1 LGGPCTSFIIRR
13 AFQRFARITLDKR
26 GLCVATVRAVV
37 FDFIGT
43 LTNVKD
49 YSMEDSKKKL
59 CKAIKA
65 EGFDVEETSFSEA
78 YSRAHE
84 KYRVVRY
91 QELVE
96 VTNAVWISEA
106 LNYLGLKTSP
116 DDARIKT
123 ALNLFF
129 EDYVKSFELRPC
141 VKELLKKAS
150 VNLKLGLISNFTYAP
165 VIHVGLRRLTINQFF
180 NAVLVSA
187 DVGWRK
193 PSERI
198 FGEALRRLGAKPE
211 ETVYVGDS
219 PLEDIKGAETL
230 GMRTVFVPSQF
241 YSLEFLHE
249 NHVAPDIVV
258 KDICELHHKFEQF
271 LGHS

>member
-1 LGGPCTSFIIRR
+1 MTSKSFSATSRRMDLNSAIRDLR
-13 AFQRFARITLDKR
+13 FSTGVVSNPRPRTYLRNEEAGKTTISSSSKAFLKR
-26 GLCVATVRAVV
+26 GATYSIR
-37 FDFIGT
+37 
-43 LTNVKD
+43 LSHERSPNV
-49 YSMEDSKKKL
+49 
-59 CKAIKA
+59 
-65 EGFDVEETSFSEA
+65 
-78 YSRAHE
+78 
-84 KYRVVRY
+84 
-91 QELVE
+91 
-96 VTNAVWISEA
+96 
-106 LNYLGLKTSP
+106 P

-141 VKELLKKAS
+141 VKELLRKAS
-150 VNLKLGLISNFTYAP
+150 VSFKLGLISNFTYAP
-165 VIHVGLRRLTINQFF
+165 VIYVGLRRLAINQFF

-198 FGEALRRLGAKPE
+198 FGEALRRLGVKAE

-219 PLEDIKGAETL
+219 PLEDITGAKAL

>member
-1 LGGPCTSFIIRR
+1 MLRKGFEVGRSVHKFYYPKSIPEIRKNNSGR
-13 AFQRFARITLDKR
+13 RR

-96 VTNAVWISEA
+96 VTNAVWIAEA
-106 LNYLGLKTSP
+106 LTSLGL
-116 DDARIKT
+116 R
-123 ALNLFF
+123 
-129 EDYVKSFELRPC
+129 
-141 VKELLKKAS
+141 
-150 VNLKLGLISNFTYAP
+150 
-165 VIHVGLRRLTINQFF
+165 TI
-180 NAVLVSA
+180 
-187 DVGWRK
+187 
-193 PSERI
+193 
-198 FGEALRRLGAKPE
+198 PE
-211 ETVYVGDS
+211 
-219 PLEDIKGAETL
+219 
-230 GMRTVFVPSQF
+230 
-241 YSLEFLHE
+241 
-249 NHVAPDIVV
+249 
-258 KDICELHHKFEQF
+258 
-271 LGHS
+271 